1 MWNRQ
6 KDRSEIKYDSS
17 QHCYRTTLL
26 SLTDG
31 LYHDI
36 VQIDRL
42 QDGSYLNKN
51 GELYICKSYFQ
62 GYKLNLHLMRN
73 IILFK
78 IIIYDASFDT
88 NFVYAIQLLLKKF

>member
-6 KDRSEIKYDSS
+6 KDRSEIKHDSS
-17 QHCYRTTLL
+17 QHCYRTTSL

-42 QDGSYLNKN
+42 QDGRYLNKKC
-51 GELYICKSYFQ
+51 ELYICKSYFQ
-62 GYKLNLHLMRN
+62 GYQLNLHLMKYKK
-73 IILFK
+73 LFK
-78 IIIYDASFDT
+78 IIIYDANFD
-88 NFVYAIQLLLKKF
+88 I